1 MSLNQESGENVTPNE
16 LEAGENN
23 VNLRFFFY
31 CSENQISL
39 KIACGCGF
47 LFFVCLFVVVVL
59 VFQC

>member
-16 LEAGENN
+16 FEAGKNT
-23 VNLRFFFY
+23 VNLNFFY

-47 LFFVCLFVVVVL
+47 LFICLFVVVVL